1 MRYLTIVP
9 VPGGGAH
16 GLAAL
21 GRAAPW
27 FPGVGLA
34 LGAVLVGVERLTSTV
49 FSPLLA
55 ALLTVT
61 VWKVLTG
68 GLHLDGLADCL
79 AGLAGRD
86 AAHRLGIM
94 RDSRLGAFGAIGLIL
109 FLLLEIG
116 ALVELPAD
124 ARWRALLVLPAVGRA
139 TPPLLARCF
148 ASARVEG
155 QGATFRDGLRAGA
168 APLGLALAVAPHG
181 LVPVVVPGLREMAMG
196 RWDGLT
202 AEQIQE
208 REPAAFADWMA
219 RVGEFAFPEGE
230 SAADLLARAWPAF
243 EAIVAAHEGKAVAVV
258 AHGGTN
264 RALLC
269 AALGLP
275 LARLLALGQ
284 DYGALSVLARVG
296 ARWELRRLNEH
307 AVL

>member
-1 MRYLTIVP
+1 
-9 VPGGGAH
+9 
-16 GLAAL
+16 
-21 GRAAPW
+21 
-27 FPGVGLA
+27 
-34 LGAVLVGVERLTSTV
+34 
-49 FSPLLA
+49 
-55 ALLTVT
+55 
-61 VWKVLTG
+61 
-68 GLHLDGLADCL
+68 
-79 AGLAGRD
+79 
-86 AAHRLGIM
+86 
-94 RDSRLGAFGAIGLIL
+94 
-109 FLLLEIG
+109 

-124 ARWRALLVLPAVGRA
+124 LRWRALLVLPAVGRA

-155 QGATFRDGLRAGA
+155 QGATFRDGLSAGA
-168 APLGLALAVAPHG
+168 APLGLALAVALAVAALGVVG
-181 LVPVVVPGLREMAMG
+181 LALAALSV
-196 RWDGLT
+196 T

-219 RVGEFAFPEGE
+219 RVGEFPFPGGE
-230 SAADLLARAWPAF
+230 SVADLLARAWPAF
-243 EAIVAAHEGKAVAVV
+243 EAIVAAHEGEALAVV

-284 DYGALSVLARVG
+284 DYGALSVLARIG